1 MCTRRWIAIFALLA
15 VVVVATGCAATENQ
29 EDEGAMS
36 PQPIATVLVITG
48 SQASPTSAPSMSASA
63 DAPIRY
69 QATAVM
75 PEFAELL
82 RHGYWVCEGNVS
94 DIETHAHRL
103 HRLLPDDAAAAG
115 FADLVSIAARIR
127 QVDTGS

>member
-15 VVVVATGCAATENQ
+15 VVVVATGCATMEDQ

-36 PQPIATVLVITG
+36 LQPIATALVITG
-48 SQASPTSAPSMSASA
+48 SQAFPTSAPSVSEST

-69 QATAVM
+69 QVAAVV

-82 RHGYWVCEGNVS
+82 RHSYWAREGNLSGV
-94 DIETHAHRL
+94 ETHAHRL
-103 HRLLPDDAAAAG
+103 HRLLPDHADGAR
-115 FADLVSIAARIR
+115 FANLALIAARIQ
-127 QVDTGS
+127 QVDAGS

>member
-15 VVVVATGCAATENQ
+15 VVVVATGCAAMEDQEN
-29 EDEGAMS
+29 EGAMS
-36 PQPIATVLVITG
+36 LQPITTAFVITG
-48 SQASPTSAPSMSASA
+48 SQDILTSAPSMSASA

-69 QATAVM
+69 QATAMM

-82 RHGYWVCEGNVS
+82 RHGYWVPEGNVS
-94 DIETHAHRL
+94 EVETHAHRL

-115 FADLVSIAARIR
+115 FADLASITARIR
-127 QVDTGS
+127 QVGAGS